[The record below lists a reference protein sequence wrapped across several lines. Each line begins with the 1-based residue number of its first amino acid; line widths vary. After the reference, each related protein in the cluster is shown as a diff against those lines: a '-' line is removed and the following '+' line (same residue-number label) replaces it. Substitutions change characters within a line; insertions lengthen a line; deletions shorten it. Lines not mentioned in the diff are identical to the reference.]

1 MFRVFCLLSVAF
13 ASTLLADESDS
24 KVAAIQAVKDA
35 APKAEALTFGKE
47 PTVFK
52 TEAEAAKAFGDD
64 ALASLKKQVDFK
76 NQIVLVFAWKG
87 SGQDKLDYTVAESF
101 PEQITFKL
109 TPGRTR
115 DLRSHVL
122 VFALR
127 SNVKWK

>member
-1 MFRVFCLLSVAF
+1 MFRVVCLLSVAF

-87 SGQDKLDYTVAESF
+87 SGQDKLDCTVAESF